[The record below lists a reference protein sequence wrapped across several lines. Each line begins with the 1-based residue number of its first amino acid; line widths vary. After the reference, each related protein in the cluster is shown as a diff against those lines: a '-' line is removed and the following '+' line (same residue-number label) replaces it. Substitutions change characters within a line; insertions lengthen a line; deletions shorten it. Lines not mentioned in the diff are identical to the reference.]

1 MTFVNP
7 IDQRRA
13 LASVC
18 IIYTLLTTGYVPT
31 DEDLS
36 ISLGHSNFSFLIRA
50 PTRPQSDTC
59 LSSYLRMAQHIKWL
73 IISQTRTVKLI
84 NMWLKLN
91 LNSTLFWPFQNL
103 ANYYLTMGIKYVYSY
118 LKPMDKRSF
127 FPHLATNDLQGRLT
141 GFSCN
146 ATNWC
151 GCWRQYC
158 CAVEEPV
165 PSENNDG
172 SAWFARRCF
181 CSFSIAVPRQGASAP
196 QTAFPFD
203 IINGDDDVADDG
215 LFDGGNSSSN
225 NWRSPVRRLQC
236 SSQQA
241 AMR

>member
-1 MTFVNP
+1 MTYLPDKDSEVNKYVTETE
-7 IDQRRA
+7 
-13 LASVC
+13 LKFHSVL
-18 IIYTLLTTGYVPT
+18 TFSESHKLL
-31 DEDLS
+31 
-36 ISLGHSNFSFLIRA
+36 
-50 PTRPQSDTC
+50 
-59 LSSYLRMAQHIKWL
+59 
-73 IISQTRTVKLI
+73 
-84 NMWLKLN
+84 
-91 LNSTLFWPFQNL
+91 LFDD
-103 ANYYLTMGIKYVYSY
+103 GDYVYSY
-118 LKPMDKRSF
+118 LKLMDKRSF
-127 FPHLATNDLQGRLT
+127 FPHLATNNLQGRLT

-172 SAWFARRCF
+172 SAWFARWCF